1 MEEKTYC
8 TSSSSRELHIG
19 DCLYEAY
26 QFVGGY
32 RVSAIKLTEETIPKL
47 LEKGIIYVK

>member
-1 MEEKTYC
+1 MEEKIYC
-8 TSSSSRELHIG
+8 TSSRELHIG

-26 QFVGGY
+26 QLVGGPA
-32 RVSAIKLTEETIPKL
+32 VSVIKVTEETIPKL